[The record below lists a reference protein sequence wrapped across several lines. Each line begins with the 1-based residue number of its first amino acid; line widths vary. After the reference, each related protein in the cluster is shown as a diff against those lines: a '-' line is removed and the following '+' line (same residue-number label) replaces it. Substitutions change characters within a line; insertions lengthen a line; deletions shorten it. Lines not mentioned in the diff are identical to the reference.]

1 MIKDLNVSEQL
12 LSPQVYID
20 RAALVFVKITEM
32 IFEIK
37 KDRNEEYAG
46 AKYVNSDDVLNSLNN
61 NLKVV
66 VLNKKDQLIH
76 KNF

>member
-1 MIKDLNVSEQL
+1 MEMVKE
-12 LSPQVYID
+12 LSAQVHVD
-20 RAALVFVKITEM
+20 RATLVFVKITEM

-37 KDRNEEYAG
+37 KDRNEEYSG

-61 NLKVV
+61 NFKVV